1 MSGLLF
7 ILLTIRCS
15 FHAYAD
21 STYAKHL
28 ENGASLYGTVGAQ
41 TPVPGNGSFQGP
53 GNGEVPREFQQSV
66 MEMSDDSITS
76 IDPSLQSPHEWAGP
90 GGVSGGGGH
99 FLHSTANMTNMNT
112 SPQAREQRGTSN
124 GVYNTT
130 QENGECGDTLI

>member
-1 MSGLLF
+1 M
-7 ILLTIRCS
+7 
-15 FHAYAD
+15 
-21 STYAKHL
+21 
-28 ENGASLYGTVGAQ
+28 GAQ

-90 GGVSGGGGH
+90 GGVSGGVSGGGGH

-112 SPQAREQRGTSN
+112 SPQAREQRGASN

-130 QENGECGDTLI
+130 QENGECGDTLK

>member
-1 MSGLLF
+1 M
-7 ILLTIRCS
+7 
-15 FHAYAD
+15 
-21 STYAKHL
+21 
-28 ENGASLYGTVGAQ
+28 GAQ

-99 FLHSTANMTNMNT
+99 FLHSTATNINI
-112 SPQAREQRGTSN
+112 SPQAREQRGASN
-124 GVYNTT
+124 GVYNNA
-130 QENGECGDTLI
+130 QENGESFTI